1 MQDEVPSQ
9 DDGLS
14 QAEDPL
20 RHNETLPGLIPLR
33 RPSRVLQRHLAAQ
46 HLRPPRR
53 LPILCVRLVRHYS
66 LLHKG
71 LLFAAIDKSLK
82 MFQLSAVDMEILGR
96 QVHCSHTSI
105 EAGTVTGKSSPT
117 RPQLDRIV
125 DCS

>member
-46 HLRPPRR
+46 HLPP
-53 LPILCVRLVRHYS
+53 LCTPPVLCLRLVRNHSS
-66 LLHKG
+66 LRKG
-71 LLFAAIDKSLK
+71 LWFATIMGLLK
-82 MFQLSAVDMEILGR
+82 MIQPNVDNTELLGE

-117 RPQLDRIV
+117 RPQLD
-125 DCS
+125 